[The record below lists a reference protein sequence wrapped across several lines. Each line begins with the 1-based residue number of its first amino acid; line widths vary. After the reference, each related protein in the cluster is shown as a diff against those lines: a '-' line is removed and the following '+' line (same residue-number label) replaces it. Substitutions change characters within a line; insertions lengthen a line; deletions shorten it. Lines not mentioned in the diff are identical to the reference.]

1 MSNDKKVEVVKFKT
15 TVSFNWY
22 YANYGEPKEI
32 EINDSVDKYKFINRL
47 SDTQSLIQNVETK
60 SYTVVSNSSI
70 NIKVE
75 AVLYEA
81 IRDYAMYQ
89 PELEFKDDEFI

>member
-32 EINDSVDKYKFINRL
+32 EISNSVDKCRFVSRL

-60 SYTVVSNSSI
+60 SYAVVSNSSI
-70 NIKVE
+70 NVKVE

-81 IRDYAMYQ
+81 IKDYAMYQ